1 MKKLLVFIFLLIIV
15 VICSLGSEI
24 KLFNFSNFDI
34 ELFATE
40 ISDNIQ
46 ADVIKNGDGYIVKTN
61 SEEIDKVLNLVD
73 GVYGVTLIIDDNST
87 KYEEIKSKIKVQN
100 CQEEQNI
107 YTFYGYIN
115 GQDKFIYV
123 DNKKVNIQVLYNK
136 NNSKLIIGF
145 PIILGSY

>member
-15 VICSLGSEI
+15 AICSLGSEI

-73 GVYGVTLIIDDNST
+73 GVFGVSLIIDDNST

-115 GQDKFIYV
+115 GQDKFI
-123 DNKKVNIQVLYNK
+123 
-136 NNSKLIIGF
+136 
-145 PIILGSY
+145 